1 MEFQT
6 QELELCCVGG
16 QEQQGR
22 SGIYRGGGSKPAG
35 QVVGLADPTSWPNDL
50 SIFLV
55 DLYFTLKQNI
65 SSVGASFSG
74 DMTEWS

>member
-16 QEQQGR
+16 REQQGR
-22 SGIYRGGGSKPAG
+22 SGIYRGGDSRPAD
-35 QVVGLADPTSWPNDL
+35 QVVGLAGPTSWPNGL

-55 DLYFTLKQNI
+55 DLYFTLKQNF
-65 SSVGASFSG
+65 SSVGASFAG